1 MYIKLLLIILFFQFG
16 ICELLTFTSE
26 ENYMNE
32 LLSLGYE
39 TQMEDFEGSAWDY
52 VRSNS
57 LETNASPYVENN
69 GITWTGNENITT
81 NTNWGVD
88 NTWGLFTPFDPV
100 SPSVDYIE
108 GNSET
113 ILYGIG
119 CWIKSNAPGADMG
132 IYLDDVLS
140 SHENTQFSGHTFYGV
155 INTDGFINYFIEDTE
170 HESVFG
176 VDNFIFAIN
185 FSILT
190 GDVNFDDEINVLDV
204 VLMVSFI
211 LGEPTDEYEYSAGD
225 INQDGILNIL
235 DVVALI
241 SIILGN

>member
-1 MYIKLLLIILFFQFG
+1 MWSHIG
-16 ICELLTFTSE
+16 H
-26 ENYMNE
+26 
-32 LLSLGYE
+32 
-39 TQMEDFEGSAWDY
+39 
-52 VRSNS
+52 
-57 LETNASPYVENN
+57 TNPYQ
-69 GITWTGNENITT
+69 I
-81 NTNWGVD
+81 
-88 NTWGLFTPFDPV
+88 
-100 SPSVDYIE
+100 
-108 GNSET
+108 
-113 ILYGIG
+113 
-119 CWIKSNAPGADMG
+119 

-155 INTDGFINYFIEDTE
+155 INTDGFNNYFIEDTE